1 MNNDKN
7 NDKTVRLG
15 DYNRLNVVKEVDFG
29 LYLDGGDEGEI
40 LLPSRYVPKG
50 AKPGDE
56 LNVFV
61 YLDQDERIV
70 ATTERPRA
78 KVGEFAFLRVAWVNQ
93 YGAFLDW
100 GLMKDLFCP
109 FGEQKKKMEIDSWH
123 LVHVH
128 IDEESYRIVASAKVE
143 HFIDKEPAPYRH
155 NDAVD
160 LLVWQQTEMGFK
172 VIIDNAYQGLVYTNR
187 IFHEIHVGDRL
198 RGYIDQVRPDG
209 KVDAMLQP
217 SGRQGTMD
225 FADTLTD
232 YLLAHGGC
240 CPYGD
245 KTSPETIKQVFG
257 VSKKTFKRAIG
268 DLYRKRAITIGDE
281 GIRLVHST

>member
-1 MNNDKN
+1 MTND
-7 NDKTVRLG
+7 NDIKVKLG
-15 DYNRLNVVKEVDFG
+15 DYNRLSIVKEVDFG

-50 AKPGDE
+50 AKTGDE

-61 YLDQDERIV
+61 YLDQDERII
-70 ATTERPRA
+70 ATTEHPRV
-78 KVGEFAFLRVAWVNQ
+78 KVGEFGFLRVAWVNQ

-109 FGEQKKKMEIDSWH
+109 FSEQKKKMEIGSWH
-123 LVHVH
+123 VVHVH

-143 HFIDKEPAPYRH
+143 HFLNKQPADYGH

-160 LLVWQQTEMGFK
+160 LLVWQQTDIGFK
-172 VIIDNAYQGLVYTNR
+172 VIIDNAYQGLVYSNR
-187 IFHEIHVGDRL
+187 IFRDVHVGDRL

-209 KVDAMLQP
+209 KIDVMLQP
-217 SGRQGTMD
+217 SGRQSTID
-225 FADTLTD
+225 FVDTLID
-232 YLLAHGGC
+232 YLLAHGGR

-245 KTSPETIKQVFG
+245 KTDPEVIKQVFG

-268 DLYRKRAITIGDE
+268 DLYRKHIIVIGDD
-281 GIRLVHST
+281 GIQLTKAHP